1 MGLFEYTRMPFG
13 LNNSPATFQRLMQNI
28 FRDDLLQILLV
39 YLDDII
45 VYSCNVAEHLGRLEH
60 VFQKLREHGLKI
72 EPKKCSFFKTKVNY
86 LGHVVSA
93 EGIET
98 DPAKTEVVANWTVP
112 KTLKEVR
119 SFLGFASYY
128 RRFVPEFSKTAK
140 PLHAL
145 VAKLSEGG
153 KVGRRRNKSI
163 NDEWNADCQ
172 KAFEEIKTALT
183 NPPTLAYPVFTE
195 PFILETDAS
204 NDGLGAVLSQT
215 QDGRK
220 RVIAYASRGLRGAEK
235 NMDNYSSMKLELLA
249 LKWAITDKFRE
260 YLIGSKFT
268 VYTDNNPLTYLK
280 SKSKLKAIEQRWVSE
295 LASFDFDIKYRAGQH
310 NQNADALSRLRRDVE
325 GEWTTDEVQAVLA
338 SSQEST
344 TMPQE
349 ARVELL
355 QAAVFLA
362 DSSPAHGH
370 RLLSELNESATS
382 LPTWDSKHLQDLQER
397 DPSIGRLIHYRA
409 LGRKPTR
416 RERANEMRKAMQLVS
431 KWSTIAEEKGILYRK
446 VTENDREEYKQLLL
460 PQSLQREFLE
470 GIHDQC
476 GHQGAERT
484 EKLARARCWWPGIHQ
499 DIKQY
504 ISKCE
509 RCIVAKGPYLPVRTP
524 MGSILTTKP
533 LEVLAMDFT
542 QLEPATDGR
551 ENVLVLTDVFTKFTV
566 AIPTRDQKAE
576 TVVKTLIKEWFLVYG
591 VPRRIHSDQGR
602 SFEAEIVKELCSL
615 YGIKKSR
622 TTPYHPQGNGQCE
635 RFNRTLHDLLRTLP
649 PNKKRRWPEHLRELC
664 YAYNATP
671 HPTTGYSPYYLL
683 MGFDPKLP
691 VDQLLPQSSESTD
704 TETDN
709 WLTRHQNRLRE
720 AHQRARGHLEAEAI
734 MRKKQFDSKRHVK
747 PAPIAIG
754 ERVYLRNHSVRGR
767 NKIQDKWTD
776 KVYKRVMADNPVQF
790 PAVAALPVAA
800 LPVAALPV
808 EDAAQNVNLPEVQN
822 PPQGQNAP
830 AADQNANAAG
840 QPLECIPTMEERL
853 KKLED
858 QGKANSVAMALQS
871 LHRTLDKARFDAD
884 EALADLETLVRQAK
898 VNNDPKAREFE
909 CVLDEVQ
916 RHSKTLSRTALKDL
930 FVALVGDPVKSKI
943 LEKANKVLKNI
954 GTLSDNPRPPA
965 YNHGGPQP
973 LMDLN
978 NHGHPWPD
986 RATASRRLPSWREN
1000 RRSPYARRPNMAQ
1013 LTCFL
1018 CNSESHFARNCPQ
1031 RTKRQ

>member
-1 MGLFEYTRMPFG
+1 MGDVEVECLMDTGSAVSLVTETFYKEKLQPKGEDVQDIGGMLKLTAANGLEIPYIGFIELDVLIEGQTIPKCGILVLKDTPAITEHRKVLPGLLGTNVLARVPKFAELLNSRRETMNTVYESKKTGFVKVAGSSCICVPSYSVTDVTVTGPKCGPNSLVEPLGVPVAGSLQVANTLVKATRTCYAIQVSNHTSKDVWLKPRTRLGTIKGVEHVTCGEQLLFDVKCNEVIVSCPLSADYQKTPSGGTGNTANTQSREELPTGITLDNFQGTEAEREKALKLIATYADVFAQEGGENGCTPTVQHRIQTVDDVPVSQRHRRIPPNLFGEVKQHLQELLQKGVIKPSQSDYASPIVLVRKKSGALRMCVDYRQLNAKTRRDAYPLPRIDESLDALGGAKHFSTIDLASAYNQVEVEPADRHKTAFTTPMGLFEYTRMPFG

-45 VYSCNVAEHLGRLEH
+45 VYSSNVAEHLGRLEH

-128 RRFVPEFSKTAK
+128 RRFVPEFAKTAK

-153 KVGRRRNKSI
+153 KVGRRRNKAI

-409 LGRKPTR
+409 LGR
-416 RERANEMRKAMQLVS
+416 
-431 KWSTIAEEKGILYRK
+431 
-446 VTENDREEYKQLLL
+446 
-460 PQSLQREFLE
+460 SLQGE
-470 GIHDQC
+470 
-476 GHQGAERT
+476 
-484 EKLARARCWWPGIHQ
+484 
-499 DIKQY
+499 
-504 ISKCE
+504 S
-509 RCIVAKGPYLPVRTP
+509 VP
-524 MGSILTTKP
+524 MK
-533 LEVLAMDFT
+533 
-542 QLEPATDGR
+542 
-551 ENVLVLTDVFTKFTV
+551 
-566 AIPTRDQKAE
+566 
-576 TVVKTLIKEWFLVYG
+576 
-591 VPRRIHSDQGR
+591 
-602 SFEAEIVKELCSL
+602 
-615 YGIKKSR
+615 
-622 TTPYHPQGNGQCE
+622 
-635 RFNRTLHDLLRTLP
+635 
-649 PNKKRRWPEHLRELC
+649 
-664 YAYNATP
+664 
-671 HPTTGYSPYYLL
+671 
-683 MGFDPKLP
+683 
-691 VDQLLPQSSESTD
+691 
-704 TETDN
+704 
-709 WLTRHQNRLRE
+709 
-720 AHQRARGHLEAEAI
+720 
-734 MRKKQFDSKRHVK
+734 
-747 PAPIAIG
+747 
-754 ERVYLRNHSVRGR
+754 
-767 NKIQDKWTD
+767 
-776 KVYKRVMADNPVQF
+776 
-790 PAVAALPVAA
+790 
-800 LPVAALPV
+800 
-808 EDAAQNVNLPEVQN
+808 
-822 PPQGQNAP
+822 
-830 AADQNANAAG
+830 
-840 QPLECIPTMEERL
+840 
-853 KKLED
+853 
-858 QGKANSVAMALQS
+858 
-871 LHRTLDKARFDAD
+871 
-884 EALADLETLVRQAK
+884 
-898 VNNDPKAREFE
+898 
-909 CVLDEVQ
+909 
-916 RHSKTLSRTALKDL
+916 
-930 FVALVGDPVKSKI
+930 
-943 LEKANKVLKNI
+943 
-954 GTLSDNPRPPA
+954 
-965 YNHGGPQP
+965 
-973 LMDLN
+973 
-978 NHGHPWPD
+978 
-986 RATASRRLPSWREN
+986 
-1000 RRSPYARRPNMAQ
+1000 
-1013 LTCFL
+1013 
-1018 CNSESHFARNCPQ
+1018 
-1031 RTKRQ
+1031 